1 MGFHGTNLASR
12 VDPGNSYHVYMWAG
26 INKHLNIKFKAR
38 RNLGQPRVCRRGG
51 SRQYSW
57 YAEATCF
64 ARAGRVANGRNI
76 GHYEGAKS
84 VLGNM
89 EASSHQYDSL
99 RGVVSAGWSIIG
111 ASRTSRSI
119 PVNPRGWRRRGPD
132 RWPIGAAWLPAWPLP
147 ALWSVMRGC
156 FGGEEEKQATAM

>member
-1 MGFHGTNLASR
+1 
-12 VDPGNSYHVYMWAG
+12 MWAG
-26 INKHLNIKFKAR
+26 INKHLNIQGPTDPR
-38 RNLGQPRVCRRGG
+38 PIEPRVCRRGG
-51 SRQYSW
+51 SRQCSR

-76 GHYEGAKS
+76 GHCEGAKS
-84 VLGNM
+84 VLCNT
-89 EASSHQYDSL
+89 EASSHQYDSW

-119 PVNPRGWRRRGPD
+119 PDNPRGWRWRGPD
-132 RWPIGAAWLPAWPLP
+132 RWPIGAAWLPAWPLA